1 MATTLQLGDSGPAVK
16 KLQTEV
22 DKTLRNRD
30 FRSRTIPTDGKFGEK
45 TQTAC
50 HYTGWLVG
58 FSPSQLHKIRDGTIT
73 AHADAIFLHEK
84 ARSNAMKQRERE
96 RRQEIMEARE
106 RKGSSLKKVSVSTA
120 TGAPHWGG
128 SGDIVQQFVEPFMVR
143 RELPIGSGKRTPAQ
157 NRAVGGSSTSDHLT
171 TRVTTGARDFPTF
184 SGEDD
189 ARALANAMG
198 NSRWVPN
205 SFDSFSI
212 RVGGDGFSV
221 QILWGAR
228 IDHGDHVH
236 VGIEAL

>member
-1 MATTLQLGDSGPAVK
+1 MATTLQLGDHGPAVK
-16 KLQTEV
+16 KLQKGV
-22 DKTLRNRD
+22 DETLKNRE
-30 FRSRTIPTDGKFGEK
+30 FRSRTVRADGRFGEK

-50 HYTGWLVG
+50 HFTGWLVG
-58 FSPSQLHKIRDGTIT
+58 FSPSQLKKIEDGTIT
-73 AHADAIFLHEK
+73 AHADAILIHEK
-84 ARSNAMKQRERE
+84 ARSDAMKKRERE
-96 RRQEIMEARE
+96 RRQEIKKARE
-106 RKGSSLKKVSVSTA
+106 RKASSLKNVSVSTS

-128 SGDIVQQFVEPFMVR
+128 SGDIVHQFVEPFMAR
-143 RELPIGSGKRTPAQ
+143 RELPIGSGKRTPAE
-157 NRAVGGSSTSDHLT
+157 NRAVGGSPTSDHLT

-198 NSRWVPN
+198 NSGWVPN

-212 RVGGDGFSV
+212 RVGGHGFSV

-236 VGIEAL
+236 VGVNAL